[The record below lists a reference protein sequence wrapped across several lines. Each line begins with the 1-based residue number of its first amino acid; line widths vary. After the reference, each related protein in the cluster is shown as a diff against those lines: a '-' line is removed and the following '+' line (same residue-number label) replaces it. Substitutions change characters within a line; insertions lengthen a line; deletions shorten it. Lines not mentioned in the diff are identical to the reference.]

1 MIDRPRHLPLM
12 LTLTFST
19 GIIDAVGYLG
29 LDRVFTGNMT
39 GNVVILGMALT
50 GADGLPVAGPVVA
63 LGAFMAGAALAGAVL
78 RRAIPGW
85 TPTATGLFAAVAGVL
100 AVGAA
105 YLALDPDPEK
115 AAVLGVTGLLGMAMG
130 MQAGTARHVAVREV
144 TTVVVT
150 STITALAAESWFG
163 TRRGAQLPRRGSA
176 IALIMLGAAVGAML
190 LHWHPAAGVAF
201 AAVISGLV
209 AFLGERDRR
218 AAASLSALRTG
229 ATA

>member
-63 LGAFMAGAALAGAVL
+63 LGAFMAGAALAGACL
-78 RRAIPGW
+78 RTATAGW
-85 TPTATGLFAAVAGVL
+85 SPTATRMFLTVAGVL
-100 AVGAA
+100 ALAA
-105 YLALDPDPEK
+105 TYLAFDPHPAK
-115 AAVLGVTGLLGMAMG
+115 PAGLAVTGLLGLAMG
-130 MQAGTARHVAVREV
+130 TQAGTARHVAVREV

-176 IALIMLGAAVGAML
+176 VALIMLGAAVGAL
-190 LHWHPAAGVAF
+190 LVHWHPAVGVAISAVVS
-201 AAVISGLV
+201 AAVAV
-209 AFLGERDRR
+209 LGERDRR
-218 AAASLSALRTG
+218 AAVVLTG
-229 ATA
+229 VGAEAA